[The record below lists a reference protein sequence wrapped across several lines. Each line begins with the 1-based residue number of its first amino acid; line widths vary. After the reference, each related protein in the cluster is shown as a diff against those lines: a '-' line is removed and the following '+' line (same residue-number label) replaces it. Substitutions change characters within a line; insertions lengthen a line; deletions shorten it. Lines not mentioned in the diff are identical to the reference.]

1 MTSRNAWTLAVV
13 TLCIIFMAVFPSF
26 ASGYGL
32 SLCITLLLYMT
43 MAQSWNLLSG
53 YTGYVSFGHV
63 GFFGAGSYTA
73 AILITRYGMDWVSAS
88 LIGGLVASAIAALIG
103 WPALRLR
110 GPYFA
115 IVMLGFAGVLKNVAI
130 LWKDVTQGGMGISL
144 PPVQSSVSVYYA
156 MLMSVI
162 IVSAITYLISKS
174 KFGLRLVSIR
184 EDEDAASSMGI
195 HVTYYKTVAF
205 ITSAFFTGLVGGFF
219 AWYSSYIEP
228 SSTFDIKVSIEIII
242 ITLLGGA
249 GTVIGPIIG
258 SLIIILGGEIFWS
271 NFPLLH
277 QAVLGVLIVAVILF
291 IPEGIVGFF
300 DKDRKGGERK
310 LLAWLTKTK

>member
-1 MTSRNAWTLAVV
+1 MSAKSTWSLAVV
-13 TLCIIFMAVFPSF
+13 VVCIIFMLAFPGF

-32 SLCITLLLYMT
+32 SLCITLLLYIT

-63 GFFGAGSYTA
+63 GFFGAGSYAA
-73 AILITRYGMDWVSAS
+73 AILITRYGMDWITAS
-88 LIGGLVASAIAALIG
+88 FIGGAVASVLAALIG

-115 IVMLGFAGVLKNVAI
+115 IVMLGFAGVLKNAVI

-144 PPVQSSVSVYYA
+144 PPVQSSEPVYYA
-156 MLMSVI
+156 MLMAVI
-162 IVSAITYLISKS
+162 AVTVITFLASRS
-174 KFGLRLVSIR
+174 KFGLRLISIR

-195 HVTYYKTVAF
+195 NVTFYKMVAF
-205 ITSAFFTGLVGGFF
+205 ITSAFFTGLVGGVF

-228 SSTFDIKVSIEIII
+228 GSTFDIKVSIEIII

-249 GTVIGPIIG
+249 GTVLGPIIG

-291 IPEGIVGFF
+291 IPQGIVGYF
-300 DKDRKGGERK
+300 DKDRKGAERN
-310 LLAWLTKTK
+310 LLAWFTKTT